1 MHVLI
6 LRADLHLP
14 TAQSLKAKRS
24 LVTPMIRH
32 VDQLSGVAASEVDF
46 LDKWQRTALGISV
59 VGNAIKHLEQVMDDI
74 ERYLWSRPDVEVLE
88 LARSWWDEE

>member
-14 TAQSLKAKRS
+14 VAQSLKAKRS
-24 LVTPMIRH
+24 VVTPIIRYIDH
-32 VDQLSGVAASEVDF
+32 LAGVAAAEVDHH
-46 LDKWQRTALGISV
+46 DKWQRVGLGVSA
-59 VGNAIKHLEQVMDDI
+59 VGAGVSHLEQTMDSV
-74 ERYLWSRPDVEVLE
+74 ERYLWSRRDVEVLE

>member
-14 TAQSLKAKRS
+14 ATQSLKAKRS
-24 LVTPMIRH
+24 VITPMIRH
-32 VDQLSGVAASEVDF
+32 IDQLSGVAAAEVDF
-46 LDKWQRTALGISV
+46 ADKWQRTALGISV
-59 VGNAIKHLEQVMDDI
+59 VGNAIGHLEQVMDDI
-74 ERYLWSRPDVEVLE
+74 ERYLWSRPDAEVLE

>member
-14 TAQSLKAKRS
+14 ATQSLKAKRS
-24 LVTPMIRH
+24 VVTPMIRH
-32 VDQLSGVAASEVDF
+32 IDQLSGVAAAEVDF
-46 LDKWQRTALGISV
+46 ADKWHRTALGISV
-59 VGNAIKHLEQVMDDI
+59 VGNAIGHLEQVMDDI
-74 ERYLWSRPDVEVLE
+74 ERYLWSRPDTEVLE